1 MPHDLG
7 ATLDH
12 DGVATEFILEPR
24 IRAFGARAFIVSERL
39 GWREFDFLATARLG
53 TDSQSGECGPDY
65 GCVLAIQRCRRRHP
79 SNRKG

>member
-7 ATLDH
+7 ATLDA

-39 GWREFDFLATARLG
+39 GWREFDFLATARVVIYQG
-53 TDSQSGECGPDY
+53 NVAQTTAVFSQFSAA
-65 GCVLAIQRCRRRHP
+65 VAASIK
-79 SNRKG
+79 S